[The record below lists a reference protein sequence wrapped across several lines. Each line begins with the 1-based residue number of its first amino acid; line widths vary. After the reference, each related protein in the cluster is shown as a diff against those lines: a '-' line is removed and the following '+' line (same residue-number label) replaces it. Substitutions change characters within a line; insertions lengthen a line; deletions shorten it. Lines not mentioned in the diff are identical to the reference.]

1 MTFTKGAQASTVILC
16 ASAVLKD
23 CHSRVHGPDQ
33 DWELGFGEQVWT
45 GGWTKL
51 GQTMGGGNLGVN
63 DLSSWEASGMW
74 CGTSSLT
81 SLLQGQPP
89 SEGR

>member
-16 ASAVLKD
+16 ASAVL
-23 CHSRVHGPDQ
+23 RIAT
-33 DWELGFGEQVWT
+33 LGYMDLIKTGNWFWEQVWT
-45 GGWTKL
+45 CGWTKL